1 MGTSVL
7 VNTTLKDYSM
17 PNAKKLYNQALACE
31 EAGDIEDAI
40 QFYKSSIELDPSFVK
55 SYQNLGSLYSRL
67 GNRKDAYN
75 LFLKASDISP
85 SSETFFNLAVEE
97 YKTDNIENAILHLKK
112 SLEFD
117 KRYINA
123 HLLLANAYERSGKEE
138 KTEIYLQNSYK
149 INPKNKVVLSAL
161 IFFYYERNRYD
172 ETLKIID
179 EYSTHFPEDTRFLI
193 LKSDILSK
201 TGSYTKSIQALG
213 DLVNKNT
220 DFTKQINETKQD
232 SETKKQFEKI
242 QKKKKNKLSE
252 FKSKIELNKE
262 NPEDFSGPDS
272 QDALDLSLLHLFNGE
287 PEKAMKYLIYA
298 QKIQN
303 ESKNT

>member
-1 MGTSVL
+1 
-7 VNTTLKDYSM
+7 
-17 PNAKKLYNQALACE
+17 
-31 EAGDIEDAI
+31 
-40 QFYKSSIELDPSFVK
+40 
-55 SYQNLGSLYSRL
+55 
-67 GNRKDAYN
+67 
-75 LFLKASDISP
+75 
-85 SSETFFNLAVEE
+85 
-97 YKTDNIENAILHLKK
+97 
-112 SLEFD
+112 
-117 KRYINA
+117 
-123 HLLLANAYERSGKEE
+123 
-138 KTEIYLQNSYK
+138 
-149 INPKNKVVLSAL
+149 
-161 IFFYYERNRYD
+161 
-172 ETLKIID
+172 
-179 EYSTHFPEDTRFLI
+179 
-193 LKSDILSK
+193 
-201 TGSYTKSIQALG
+201 QALG